1 MTVSPALPPIT
12 LPELPAAPG
21 RSNTGGTFAQALGAA
36 VGQVENAQASAAA
49 AVSDLLIGGKGD
61 VHNAALA
68 TQRASLSLELFQ
80 QVRNKFVSAY
90 QEIMKMPM

>member
-1 MTVSPALPPIT
+1 MTISLGIKPIT
-12 LPELPAAPG
+12 LPELPASSGDFSGAG
-21 RSNTGGTFAQALGAA
+21 SFANALGAA
-36 VGQVENAQASAAA
+36 VGQVESAQGSAVT

-61 VHNAALA
+61 VHNVALA

>member
-1 MTVSPALPPIT
+1 MTISPAIRPIT
-12 LPELPAAPG
+12 LPESPPAPG
-21 RSNTGGTFAQALGAA
+21 RSSGAGTFAQALGAA
-36 VGQVENAQASAAA
+36 VSQVENAQASAAA

-61 VHNAALA
+61 VHNVALA
-68 TQRASLSLELFQ
+68 AQRASLSLELFQ